1 MLLGGSYIRFLDD
14 LSMSDV
20 GVAGGKGANLG
31 EMRKAGFPVP
41 DGFVVTTKAFEL
53 FARAND
59 LEKKIGWLLAK
70 IDVNNEK
77 KLETYSSMIRLVIES
92 SRIPKAIV
100 EEVLAAYGELCKRAG
115 KTKKVSVAVRS
126 SATAEDSRDASFA
139 GQQATYLNVIKKDE
153 IIASI
158 KRCWASSYTP
168 RAICYRFKK
177 GFGINLF
184 TTAVVVQRQ
193 IASQKAG
200 VGFSVHP
207 TTGDRD
213 SVVIESVLGQG
224 EELVSGRVTPDTF
237 ILNKR
242 TGMIRERR
250 IAEKRKMKVPNGH
263 GVGLAEVAIPRRLRQ
278 VQSLKASELIELW
291 SLARKLEAHYNHP
304 QDFEW
309 AVEDGTI
316 YLLQTRPVTVLA
328 NPVHEGGGTSER
340 EAELKGLGASPGVA
354 SGKARLILN
363 PGELGRVQSGE
374 ILVAK
379 MTTPDYVPAMMK
391 AAGVVTD
398 EGGMTSHAA
407 IVSRELGVPCV
418 VGTGRAT
425 KALTRDTLLTVDGT
439 KGLVFRGRVEA
450 KIQEEG
456 GDAEVPSPSAGAA
469 AGQATTTMTT
479 GTKVYMNLGVPE
491 KVQDYLNLPFD
502 GIGLMR
508 IEFIIASYVGAHPL
522 FLLENGLSS
531 KFVDRLA
538 EGMATVA
545 RAITPRPVVVRF
557 SDFKTNEYR
566 DLKGGEIYEE
576 QESNPMIG
584 WRGVS
589 RYISQDFSEAFRLEL
604 RAMRRVRDDL
614 GLKNV
619 WAMLPFVRTPWEVEK
634 CLGMMEEEG
643 LVRDESFKVWLMA
656 EVPSMVFRAEE
667 FARLCDGFSVGSND
681 LTQLILGIDR
691 DSSRLG
697 KMGYFDER
705 DVAVK
710 KAVKQLIEAAH
721 ASGITISICGQAPSV
736 YPEPAEY
743 LVGAGI
749 DSLSVNPDAVTKTK
763 HIVFA
768 AEEKKMKKVI
778 AG

>member
-1 MLLGGSYIRFLDD
+1 MSRRSNLVLSLDD
-14 LSMSDV
+14 LSKEEV
-20 GVAGGKGANLG
+20 GIAGGKGANLG

-41 DGFVVTTKAFEL
+41 DGFVVTTEAFEL
-53 FARAND
+53 FARGND
-59 LEKKIGWLLAK
+59 LKKKIGWLLAK
-70 IDVNNEK
+70 IDANNPR
-77 KLETYSSMIRLVIES
+77 KLETYTSIIRLIIES

-100 EEVLAAYGELCKRAG
+100 EEVLAAYGELCKRSG
-115 KTKKVSVAVRS
+115 NGKKVSVAVRS
-126 SATAEDSRDASFA
+126 SATVEDSRDASFA
-139 GQQATYLNVIKKDE
+139 GQQATYLNVIEKDE
-153 IIASI
+153 IITSI
-158 KRCWASSYTP
+158 KRCWASCYTP
-168 RAICYRFKK
+168 RAICYRLKK

-193 IASQKAG
+193 VASQKAG

-237 ILNKR
+237 TLNKR

-263 GVGLAEVAIPRRLRQ
+263 GVGLAEVAIPRMLRHA
-278 VQSLKASELIELW
+278 QSLKASELIELW

-309 AVEDGTI
+309 AVVEDGTI

-328 NPVHEGGGTSER
+328 KQEQDGGGTPGR
-340 EAELKGLGASPGVA
+340 EADLKGLGASPGVA
-354 SGKARLILN
+354 SGKARLILS
-363 PGELGRVQSGE
+363 PGELSRVQSGE
-374 ILVAK
+374 ILVTR

-391 AAGVVTD
+391 AAGIVTD

-589 RYISQDFSEAFRLEL
+589 RYISQEFAEAFRLEL
-604 RAMRRVRDDL
+604 HAMKKVRDEM

-656 EVPSMVFRAEE
+656 EVPSIVFRAE
-667 FARLCDGFSVGSND
+667 R
-681 LTQLILGIDR
+681 
-691 DSSRLG
+691 
-697 KMGYFDER
+697 
-705 DVAVK
+705 
-710 KAVKQLIEAAH
+710 
-721 ASGITISICGQAPSV
+721 
-736 YPEPAEY
+736 
-743 LVGAGI
+743 
-749 DSLSVNPDAVTKTK
+749 
-763 HIVFA
+763 
-768 AEEKKMKKVI
+768 
-778 AG
+778 

>member
-1 MLLGGSYIRFLDD
+1 MSRRSNLVLSLDD
-14 LSMSDV
+14 LSKEEV
-20 GVAGGKGANLG
+20 GIAGGKGANLG

-41 DGFVVTTKAFEL
+41 DGFVVTTEAFEL
-53 FARAND
+53 FARGND

-70 IDVNNEK
+70 IDANNPK
-77 KLETYSSMIRLVIES
+77 KLETYTSMIRLIIES
-92 SRIPKAIV
+92 SRIPKPII
-100 EEVLAAYGELCKRAG
+100 EEVLAAYDQVCKKAG
-115 KTKKVSVAVRS
+115 KRVPVAVRS

-139 GQQATYLNVIKKDE
+139 GQQATFLNVSKKDE
-153 IIASI
+153 IIASV
-158 KRCWASSYTP
+158 KRCWASTYTS
-168 RAICYRFKK
+168 RAIYYRLKK
-177 GFGINLF
+177 GFSMNLF

-200 VGFSVHP
+200 VGFSIHP

-237 ILNKR
+237 TINKR

-250 IAEKRKMKVPNGH
+250 IAEKKRMKVTNMRGE
-263 GVGLAEVAIPRRLRQ
+263 GLAEVAIPRRLRQ
-278 VQSLKASELIELW
+278 AQSLKSSELLELW

-309 AVEDGTI
+309 AVEDDGTL
-316 YLLQTRPVTVLA
+316 YLLQTRPVTVL
-328 NPVHEGGGTSER
+328 GGKPGADEGTSET
-340 EAELKGLGASPGVA
+340 EAELKGLGASPGIGV
-354 SGKARLILN
+354 GKARLVLN
-363 PGELGRVQSGE
+363 PNELAKIQKGE
-374 ILVAK
+374 ILVTK

-391 AAGVVTD
+391 AAGIVTD

-425 KALTRDTLLTVDGT
+425 KALTQDTLLTVDGT

-450 KIQEEG
+450 EIQEEG
-456 GDAEVPSPSAGAA
+456 GDAEVPSPSSGAA
-469 AGQATTTMTT
+469 AGQATTMTT

-522 FLLENGLSS
+522 FLLESGVSS

-545 RAITPRPVVVRF
+545 GAVKPRPVVVRF

-566 DLKGGEIYEE
+566 ELKGGEMYEE

-604 RAMRRVRDDL
+604 RAMRRVRDDM
-614 GLKNV
+614 GLENV

-736 YPEPAEY
+736 YPELAEY
-743 LVGAGI
+743 LVGEGI

-763 HIVFA
+763 QIVFE

>member
-1 MLLGGSYIRFLDD
+1 MSRRSNLVLSLDD
-14 LSMSDV
+14 LSKEEV
-20 GVAGGKGANLG
+20 GIAGGKGANLG

-41 DGFVVTTKAFEL
+41 DGFVVTTEAFEL
-53 FARAND
+53 FARGND

-70 IDVNNEK
+70 IDANNPK
-77 KLETYSSMIRLVIES
+77 KLETYTSMIRLIIES
-92 SRIPKAIV
+92 SRIPKPII
-100 EEVLAAYGELCKRAG
+100 EEVLAAYDQVCKKAG
-115 KTKKVSVAVRS
+115 KRVPVAVRS

-139 GQQATYLNVIKKDE
+139 GQQATFLNVSKKDE
-153 IIASI
+153 IIASV
-158 KRCWASSYTP
+158 KRCWASTYTS
-168 RAICYRFKK
+168 RAIYYRLKK
-177 GFGINLF
+177 GFSMNLF

-200 VGFSVHP
+200 VGFSIHP

-237 ILNKR
+237 TINKR

-250 IAEKRKMKVPNGH
+250 IAEKKRMKVTNKRGE
-263 GVGLAEVAIPRRLRQ
+263 GLAEVAIPRRLRQ
-278 VQSLKASELIELW
+278 AQSLKSSELLELW

-309 AVEDGTI
+309 AVEDDGTL
-316 YLLQTRPVTVLA
+316 YLLQTRPVTVL
-328 NPVHEGGGTSER
+328 GGKPGADEGTSET
-340 EAELKGLGASPGVA
+340 EAELKGLGASPGIGV
-354 SGKARLILN
+354 GKARLVLN
-363 PGELGRVQSGE
+363 PNELAKIQKGE
-374 ILVAK
+374 ILVTK

-391 AAGVVTD
+391 AAGIVTD

-425 KALTRDTLLTVDGT
+425 KALTQDTLLTVDGT

-450 KIQEEG
+450 EIQEEG
-456 GDAEVPSPSAGAA
+456 GDAEVPSPSSGAA
-469 AGQATTTMTT
+469 AGQATTMTT

-491 KVQDYLNLPFD
+491 KVQDYLKLPFD

-508 IEFIIASYVGAHPL
+508 IEFIIASYVRAHPL

-545 RAITPRPVVVRF
+545 RAINPRPVVVRF

-589 RYISQDFSEAFRLEL
+589 RYISQEFAEAFRLEL
-604 RAMRRVRDDL
+604 HAMRKVRDEM

-656 EVPSMVFRAEE
+656 EVPSIVFRAEE

-736 YPEPAEY
+736 YPELAEY
-743 LVGAGI
+743 LVGEGI

-763 HIVFA
+763 QIVFE

>member
-1 MLLGGSYIRFLDD
+1 MSRRSNLVLSLDD
-14 LSMSDV
+14 LSKEEV
-20 GVAGGKGANLG
+20 GIAGGKGANLG

-41 DGFVVTTKAFEL
+41 DGFVVTTEAFEL
-53 FARAND
+53 FARGND

-70 IDVNNEK
+70 IDANNPK
-77 KLETYSSMIRLVIES
+77 KLETYTSMIRLIIES

-100 EEVLAAYGELCKRAG
+100 EEVLAAYDQVCKKAG
-115 KTKKVSVAVRS
+115 KRVPVAVRS

-139 GQQATYLNVIKKDE
+139 GQQATFLNVSKKDE
-153 IIASI
+153 IIASV
-158 KRCWASSYTP
+158 KRCWASTYTS
-168 RAICYRFKK
+168 RAIYYRLKK
-177 GFGINLF
+177 GFSMNLF

-200 VGFSVHP
+200 VGFSIHP

-237 ILNKR
+237 TINKR

-250 IAEKRKMKVPNGH
+250 IAEKKRMKVTNKRGE
-263 GVGLAEVAIPRRLRQ
+263 GLAEVAIPRRLRQ
-278 VQSLKASELIELW
+278 AQSLKSSELLELW

-309 AVEDGTI
+309 AVEDDGTL
-316 YLLQTRPVTVLA
+316 YLLQTRPVTVL
-328 NPVHEGGGTSER
+328 GGKPGADEGTSET
-340 EAELKGLGASPGVA
+340 EAELKGLGASPGIGV
-354 SGKARLILN
+354 GKARLVLN
-363 PGELGRVQSGE
+363 PNELAKIQKGE
-374 ILVAK
+374 ILVTK

-391 AAGVVTD
+391 AAGIVTD

-450 KIQEEG
+450 EIQGEG

-522 FLLENGLSS
+522 FLLESGVSS

-545 RAITPRPVVVRF
+545 GAVKPRRVVVRF

-566 DLKGGEIYEE
+566 ECKGGEIYEE
-576 QESNPMIG
+576 QEPNPMTG
-584 WRGVS
+584 W
-589 RYISQDFSEAFRLEL
+589 
-604 RAMRRVRDDL
+604 
-614 GLKNV
+614 
-619 WAMLPFVRTPWEVEK
+619 
-634 CLGMMEEEG
+634 
-643 LVRDESFKVWLMA
+643 
-656 EVPSMVFRAEE
+656 
-667 FARLCDGFSVGSND
+667 
-681 LTQLILGIDR
+681 
-691 DSSRLG
+691 
-697 KMGYFDER
+697 R

-736 YPEPAEY
+736 YPELAEY
-743 LVGAGI
+743 LVGEGI

-763 HIVFA
+763 QIVFE

>member
-139 GQQATYLNVIKKDE
+139 GQQATYLNVIEKDE
-153 IIASI
+153 IITSI
-158 KRCWASSYTP
+158 KRCWASCYTP
-168 RAICYRFKK
+168 RAICYRLKK

-193 IASQKAG
+193 VASQKAG

-237 ILNKR
+237 TLNKR

-263 GVGLAEVAIPRRLRQ
+263 GVGLAEVAVPRRLRQ
-278 VQSLKASELIELW
+278 AQSLKASELIELW

-309 AVEDGTI
+309 AVVEDGTI

-328 NPVHEGGGTSER
+328 KPVQDGGGGVTSER

-354 SGKARLILN
+354 SGKVRLILS

-374 ILVAK
+374 ILVTK
-379 MTTPDYVPAMMK
+379 MTTPDYVPAMMR

-425 KALTRDTLLTVDGT
+425 KALSEDLLLTVDGT
-439 KGLVFRGRVEA
+439 KGLVFRGRVA
-450 KIQEEG
+450 
-456 GDAEVPSPSAGAA
+456 AEPLPKESATAA
-469 AGQATTTMTT
+469 ADM
-479 GTKVYMNLGVPE
+479 KR
-491 KVQDYLNLPFD
+491 
-502 GIGLMR
+502 LM
-508 IEFIIASYVGAHPL
+508 
-522 FLLENGLSS
+522 
-531 KFVDRLA
+531 
-538 EGMATVA
+538 
-545 RAITPRPVVVRF
+545 
-557 SDFKTNEYR
+557 
-566 DLKGGEIYEE
+566 
-576 QESNPMIG
+576 
-584 WRGVS
+584 
-589 RYISQDFSEAFRLEL
+589 
-604 RAMRRVRDDL
+604 
-614 GLKNV
+614 
-619 WAMLPFVRTPWEVEK
+619 
-634 CLGMMEEEG
+634 
-643 LVRDESFKVWLMA
+643 
-656 EVPSMVFRAEE
+656 
-667 FARLCDGFSVGSND
+667 
-681 LTQLILGIDR
+681 
-691 DSSRLG
+691 
-697 KMGYFDER
+697 
-705 DVAVK
+705 
-710 KAVKQLIEAAH
+710 
-721 ASGITISICGQAPSV
+721 
-736 YPEPAEY
+736 
-743 LVGAGI
+743 
-749 DSLSVNPDAVTKTK
+749 
-763 HIVFA
+763 
-768 AEEKKMKKVI
+768 
-778 AG
+778 

>member
-1 MLLGGSYIRFLDD
+1 MSRRSNLVLSLDD
-14 LSMSDV
+14 LSKEEV
-20 GVAGGKGANLG
+20 GIAGGKGANLG

-41 DGFVVTTKAFEL
+41 DGFVVTTEAFEL
-53 FARAND
+53 FARGND

-70 IDVNNEK
+70 IDANNPK
-77 KLETYSSMIRLVIES
+77 KLETYASMIRLIIES

-100 EEVLAAYGELCKRAG
+100 EEVLAAYDQVCKKAG
-115 KTKKVSVAVRS
+115 KRVPVAVRS

-139 GQQATYLNVIKKDE
+139 GQQATFLNVSKKDE
-153 IIASI
+153 IIASV
-158 KRCWASSYTP
+158 KRCWASTYTS
-168 RAICYRFKK
+168 RAIYYRLKK
-177 GFGINLF
+177 GFSMNLF

-200 VGFSVHP
+200 VGFSIHP

-237 ILNKR
+237 TINKR

-250 IAEKRKMKVPNGH
+250 IAEKKKMKVTNKRGE
-263 GVGLAEVAIPRRLRQ
+263 GLAEVAIPRRLRQ
-278 VQSLKASELIELW
+278 AQSLKSSELLELW

-309 AVEDGTI
+309 AVEDDGTL
-316 YLLQTRPVTVLA
+316 YLLQTRPVTVL
-328 NPVHEGGGTSER
+328 GGKPGADEGTSET
-340 EAELKGLGASPGVA
+340 EAELKGLGASPGIGV
-354 SGKARLILN
+354 GKARLVLN
-363 PGELGRVQSGE
+363 PNELAKIQKGE
-374 ILVAK
+374 ILVTK

-391 AAGVVTD
+391 AAGIVTD

-450 KIQEEG
+450 EIQGEG

-522 FLLENGLSS
+522 FLLESGVSS

-545 RAITPRPVVVRF
+545 GAVKPRPVVVRF

-566 DLKGGEIYEE
+566 ELKGGEMYEE

-604 RAMRRVRDDL
+604 RAMRRVRDEM
-614 GLKNV
+614 GLENV

-736 YPEPAEY
+736 YPELAEY
-743 LVGAGI
+743 LVGEGI

-763 HIVFA
+763 QIVFE

>member
-1 MLLGGSYIRFLDD
+1 MLLGSSNIRFLDD
-14 LSMSDV
+14 LSISDV

-41 DGFVVTTKAFEL
+41 DGFVVTTQAFEL
-53 FARAND
+53 FSKAND
-59 LEKKIGWLLAK
+59 LERKIGWLLAK

-77 KLETYSSMIRLVIES
+77 KLETYSSMIRLIIES
-92 SRIPKAIV
+92 SRIPKAVV

-115 KTKKVSVAVRS
+115 KNKLSVAVRS

-139 GQQATYLNVIKKDE
+139 GQQATYLNVLKKDE

-168 RAICYRFKK
+168 RAICYRLKK

-237 ILNKR
+237 TLNKK

-263 GVGLAEVAIPRRLRQ
+263 GIGLAEVAIPRRLRR
-278 VQSLKASELIELW
+278 VQSLKASELVELW
-291 SLARKLEAHYNHP
+291 GLARKLEAHYNHP

-309 AVEDGTI
+309 AVVEDGTI

-328 NPVHEGGGTSER
+328 NHVPDGGISER
-340 EAELKGLGASPGVA
+340 AAELKGLGASPGVA
-354 SGKARLILN
+354 SGKARLILS

-374 ILVAK
+374 IIVAK

-425 KALTRDTLLTVDGT
+425 KTLSEDLLLTVDGT
-439 KGLVFRGRVEA
+439 KGLVFRGKV
-450 KIQEEG
+450 
-456 GDAEVPSPSAGAA
+456 DAETPKESGTVAA
-469 AGQATTTMTT
+469 DARRLTTK
-479 GTKVYMNLGVPE
+479 TKVYMNLGVPE

-522 FLLENGLSS
+522 FE
-531 KFVDRLA
+531 
-538 EGMATVA
+538 
-545 RAITPRPVVVRF
+545 VR
-557 SDFKTNEYR
+557 R
-566 DLKGGEIYEE
+566 
-576 QESNPMIG
+576 
-584 WRGVS
+584 
-589 RYISQDFSEAFRLEL
+589 
-604 RAMRRVRDDL
+604 
-614 GLKNV
+614 
-619 WAMLPFVRTPWEVEK
+619 
-634 CLGMMEEEG
+634 
-643 LVRDESFKVWLMA
+643 
-656 EVPSMVFRAEE
+656 
-667 FARLCDGFSVGSND
+667 
-681 LTQLILGIDR
+681 
-691 DSSRLG
+691 
-697 KMGYFDER
+697 
-705 DVAVK
+705 
-710 KAVKQLIEAAH
+710 
-721 ASGITISICGQAPSV
+721 
-736 YPEPAEY
+736 
-743 LVGAGI
+743 
-749 DSLSVNPDAVTKTK
+749 
-763 HIVFA
+763 
-768 AEEKKMKKVI
+768 
-778 AG
+778 

>member
-1 MLLGGSYIRFLDD
+1 MLLEGKYIRFLDD
-14 LSMSDV
+14 LSVGDV

-41 DGFVVTTKAFEL
+41 DGFVVTTEAFEL
-53 FARAND
+53 FTRANG

-70 IDVNNEK
+70 IDVNNER
-77 KLETYSSMIRLVIES
+77 KLETYTSMIRLIIES

-100 EEVLAAYGELCKRAG
+100 EEVLAAYGELCKRSG
-115 KTKKVSVAVRS
+115 NGKKVSVAVRS
-126 SATAEDSRDASFA
+126 SATVEDSRDASFA
-139 GQQATYLNVIKKDE
+139 GQQATYLNVIEKDE
-153 IIASI
+153 IITSI
-158 KRCWASSYTP
+158 KRCWASCYTP
-168 RAICYRFKK
+168 RAICYRLKK
-177 GFGINLF
+177 GFGIDLF

-237 ILNKR
+237 TLNKR

-263 GVGLAEVAIPRRLRQ
+263 GVGLAEVAVPRRLRQ
-278 VQSLKASELIELW
+278 AQSLKGSELIELW

-328 NPVHEGGGTSER
+328 KADQDGGGTSAH

-354 SGKARLILN
+354 SGKARLILS

-374 ILVAK
+374 ILVTK

-391 AAGVVTD
+391 AAGIVTD

-407 IVSRELGVPCV
+407 IVRRELGVPCV

-425 KALTRDTLLTVDGT
+425 KALTQDTLLTVDGT

-450 KIQEEG
+450 EIQEEG
-456 GDAEVPSPSAGAA
+456 GDAEGPSPSSGAA
-469 AGQATTTMTT
+469 AGQATTMTT

-491 KVQDYLNLPFD
+491 KVQDYLKLPFD

-522 FLLENGLSS
+522 FLLESGVSS

-545 RAITPRPVVVRF
+545 GAVKPRPVVVRF

-566 DLKGGEIYEE
+566 ELKGGETYEE

-589 RYISQDFSEAFRLEL
+589 RYISQDFSDAFRLEL
-604 RAMRRVRDDL
+604 RAMRRVRDEM

-721 ASGITISICGQAPSV
+721 ASGITMSICVQAPSV
-736 YPEPAEY
+736 YPELAEY
-743 LVGAGI
+743 LVGEGI

-763 HIVFA
+763 QIVFE